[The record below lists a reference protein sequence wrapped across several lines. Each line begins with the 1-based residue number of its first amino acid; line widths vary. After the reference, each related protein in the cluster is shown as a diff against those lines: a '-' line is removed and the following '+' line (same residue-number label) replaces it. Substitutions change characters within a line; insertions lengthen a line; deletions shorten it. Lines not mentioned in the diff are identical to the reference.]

1 MEPFDFA
8 VIGAGPGGYVAA
20 IRAAQLGMRV
30 TLVEKEASL
39 GGTCLNV
46 GCIPSKALLESSELL
61 HQARNAFQKHGITTG
76 TVGLDLGRMMARKDQ
91 VVKQL
96 TDGIGLLMKKNKIIV
111 VKGRGSLAGEGRI
124 LVRQEPGEKEIRA
137 RNILLAA
144 GSLPV
149 ELSSVPFD
157 GKHIVSSTEALAFHE
172 VPEHLV
178 VVGGGAVG
186 LELGSVWNRLGAKV
200 TVVEILPHIL
210 PFADRQVAKTLERV
224 LSKQGLTFRL
234 GSKVSGAGIE
244 GDRVT
249 VNVTDENGNTESLRC
264 EKLLVSVGRRPAT
277 EGLGLRERGVHVD
290 QAGRIEVDDNF
301 WTGVTGVYA
310 IGDLVRGPMLAH
322 KAAEEGVAVAE
333 RIAGKAGHVN
343 YGAIPNVVYT
353 SPELAQVGITEED
366 AKARGLPYKSGRYY
380 FKANGRAKCL
390 GEEEGMV
397 KILSHAETDRLL
409 GVHILGPRASEL
421 IAEAV
426 MAFEFQASTED
437 VARTVHAHPTLSETL
452 KEAALAVDRRSIHG

>member
-30 TLVEKEASL
+30 ALVEKEASL
-39 GGTCLNV
+39 GGACLNV

-210 PFADRQVAKTLERV
+210 PFADRQVAKTLERA

>member
-30 TLVEKEASL
+30 TLVEKEARL

-249 VNVTDENGNTESLRC
+249 VNVADENGNTESLRC

>member
-1 MEPFDFA
+1 MESFDFA

-437 VARTVHAHPTLSETL
+437 VARTVHAHPTLSEML

>member
-437 VARTVHAHPTLSETL
+437 VARTVHAHPTLSEML